1 MANLFKQLT
10 ELLSQD
16 SPRRVGKVIAVGAH
30 TVTIETPSGGTI
42 IVSGVG
48 VTVGQMVFYKDGAVV
63 GTAPSLPTYE
73 IEV

>member
-1 MANLFKQLT
+1 MANLFKQLA

-16 SPRRVGKVIAVGAH
+16 SPRRVGKVIVVEAH

-42 IVSGVG
+42 IVSGAG

-63 GTAPSLPTYE
+63 GTAPNLPTYE